1 VVAVLAQNIKGEQCA
16 IQVYNELLKATRDID
31 PVTSNMVLGI
41 LSDEVMHEE
50 DLQNLDEDLKL
61 MLSHSK

>member
-1 VVAVLAQNIKGEQCA
+1 
-16 IQVYNELLKATRDID
+16 
-31 PVTSNMVLGI
+31 MVLGI

-61 MLSHSK
+61 MLNHSK